1 MAEMPGATSFETAN
15 RLETVVPPTTPE
27 CGESSS
33 DSLPYH
39 EDSRQD
45 DSATEDTELWGVTL
59 PKHLQKDFSL
69 FIAQLTYAT
78 SLEQDPFDSAVKARS
93 AEIFRE
99 LRENPPGQVSR
110 VDYLIWL
117 VRAVTTATIAGELES
132 ARQLAEREDLTVL
145 TQPED
150 WLPYVGESV
159 LIACVELFGEVP
171 RNWSI
176 GGDSAAAR
184 LPLIQGK
191 YEKAWMDALEP
202 CQVSVKK
209 LAAIELL
216 GHYHLASGLINVA
229 RFRAGQLD
237 QVLEKTS
244 EDALKAMDKALGYT
258 GIAYGHAD
266 ETEWLLLVPLVKGAC
281 RVLLETR

>member
-1 MAEMPGATSFETAN
+1 MPGTTLFETAN
-15 RLETVVPPTTPE
+15 RLETDVPPTTPE

-33 DSLPYH
+33 NSFPYH
-39 EDSRQD
+39 ENSRQD
-45 DSATEDTELWGVTL
+45 ESATEDSELWGVTL

-78 SLEQDPFDSAVKARS
+78 SLEQDPFDSAVKVRAAAIYRKLI
-93 AEIFRE
+93 A
-99 LRENPPGQVSR
+99 NPPERVSR
-110 VDYLIWL
+110 VNYLTWL

-145 TQPED
+145 TQPEE

-159 LIACVELFGEVP
+159 LIACVELFGGVP
-171 RNWSI
+171 RNWSV

-184 LPLIQGK
+184 LPLIQGE
-191 YEKAWMDALEP
+191 YEKDWMAALEA
-202 CQVSVKK
+202 CQVRVKK

-237 QVLEKTS
+237 QLFEKTP
-244 EDALKAMDKALGYT
+244 EDALKAMDKALGHA